1 MPVEL
6 RPLQP
11 RDAIA
16 ALLARGEQLYPS
28 FNWQEV
34 YAELHGQMFTVAKST
49 GYDILEDI
57 FNGLLVAL
65 KEGKTYRQF
74 AAELTPLL
82 QAKGWWGRSLEVNPN
97 TGLTE
102 TVQLGSPRRLEL
114 IFDVN
119 MRVSY
124 ATGHWT
130 SFERN
135 KRARPYLRYV
145 AILDD
150 STRTEHARRHNL
162 CLPVDHPYWNTWAP
176 PCGWNCRCTL
186 QSLSQ
191 RDVDR
196 MRDQLV
202 FEPPAADLRPWE
214 NTATGETRMID
225 AGIDPGWDHNPGKS
239 GWQAMQR
246 HLQSKPDPLNIRSF

>member
-6 RPLQP
+6 RPLHP
-11 RDAIA
+11 REVIA
-16 ALLARGEQLYPS
+16 ALVARGEQLYPS
-28 FNWQEV
+28 FAWQEV
-34 YAELHGQMFTVAKST
+34 YAELHGQMFTVAKSA
-49 GYDILEDI
+49 GFDVLEDI
-57 FNGLLVAL
+57 FNALLAAL
-65 KEGKTYRQF
+65 EEGKTYRQF

-82 QAKGWWGRSLEVNPN
+82 QAKGWWGRAPAINPN
-97 TGLTE
+97 TGLAE

-124 ATGHWT
+124 ATGHWA

-150 STRTEHARRHNL
+150 RTRPEHARRHNL

-176 PCGWNCRCTL
+176 PCGWHCRCTL
-186 QSLSQ
+186 QSLTQ
-191 RDVDR
+191 ADVDR
-196 MRDQLV
+196 MREQLV
-202 FEPPAADLRPWE
+202 FEPPPVDLRPWE
-214 NTATGETRMID
+214 NTATGETRLID
-225 AGIDPGWDHNPGKS
+225 AGIDPGWDHNPGRS
-239 GWQAMQR
+239 GWQVKEQR
-246 HLQSKPDPLNIRSF
+246 LRAKPDPLGIRQP